1 MEKYIIL
8 KRPLSL
14 ASSMKRSVAEAG
26 SEKPSLVVE
35 RLQRHEAAELGRDP
49 GVLAISRPMKTKLIR
64 PLSSAVE
71 PEEVGDAWGV
81 AAVNAHLSPYTGAGV
96 RVAVL
101 DTGIDRT
108 HPAFEGI
115 ELQEQDFTG
124 EGDGDWDGHG
134 THCAGTIFGQD
145 VGGRRI
151 GIARGVKQ
159 AFIAKVIGKH
169 NADSDILF
177 QGMHWALAQRANII
191 SMSLGFDFPGEVE
204 EKISKGWPADLAT
217 SEALDVF
224 CGNLRLFDSLMGVF
238 KSHSVFNATPL
249 VIAAAGNESR
259 RAINNDYRIS
269 TSLPAAAEGV
279 LSVAA
284 AAHPNPLHSIA
295 DFSNSLPHLT
305 APGVNVLSAWPGGNL
320 KAMGGT
326 SMACPHVAG
335 VAALWWEHLRDL
347 RSPQLSQAVASH
359 LVANARRDC
368 FSPEFDAS
376 DYGHGL
382 VTAPT

>member
-1 MEKYIIL
+1 MDKYIIL
-8 KRPLSL
+8 KRPLSS
-14 ASSMKRSVAEAG
+14 ASSMKRSVTETG
-26 SEKPSLVVE
+26 SERPSLVTE
-35 RLQRHEAAELGRDP
+35 RLQHHEAAELGRDP
-49 GVLAISRPMKTKLIR
+49 EILAISRPMKTKLIS
-64 PLSSAVE
+64 PLNSAAE
-71 PEEVGDAWGV
+71 PEDAGDAWGV

-108 HPAFEGI
+108 HPAFAGV

-124 EGDGDWDGHG
+124 EGNGDWDGHG
-134 THCAGTIFGQD
+134 THCAGTIFGRNVD
-145 VGGRRI
+145 GRRI
-151 GIARGVKQ
+151 GIARGVKN
-159 AFIAKVIGKH
+159 ALIAKVIGEH

-177 QGMHWALAQRANII
+177 QGMYWALAQRANII

-204 EKISKGWPADLAT
+204 EKINKGWPADLAT

-224 CGNLRLFDSLMGVF
+224 CGNLRLFDSLMDVF

-269 TSLPAAAEGV
+269 ASLPASAEGV

-284 AAHPNPLHSIA
+284 AAYPNPLHTIA

-305 APGVNVLSAWPGGNL
+305 APGVNVMSAWPGGSL
-320 KAMGGT
+320 KSMGGT

-347 RSPQLSQAVASH
+347 RSSQLSQAVASN
-359 LVANARRDC
+359 LVASARRDC
-368 FSPEFDAS
+368 FSPEFNAS
-376 DYGHGL
+376 DFGHGL
-382 VTAPT
+382 VSSPI